1 MIQMKT
7 FKKQKQTHRLT
18 RTIFWLPRGRSGGG
32 IVKEFRM
39 DKYIPSYSKWTS
51 NKELG
56 EHKEHC
62 SSKSVVM

>member
-1 MIQMKT
+1 MKT

-39 DKYIPSYSKWTS
+39 DLYAMLYLKWIT
-51 NKELG
+51 NKG
-56 EHKEHC
+56 
-62 SSKSVVM
+62 STV